1 MTGIYS
7 GKKLKDTFVF
17 TGERSAQG
25 YAMNKLASS
34 MTVPDNREEFLA
46 DEDAYMDRF
55 GLPEDQKDM
64 IRRRDWAA
72 MIEAGGNI
80 YLIMKIA
87 ATLGIILFAM
97 GAQMRGETLD
107 NFMASRTGTGAK
119 PRIS

>member
-17 TGERSAQG
+17 TGERSAKG

-34 MTVPDNREEFLA
+34 LTKPDNREAFLA

-72 MIEAGGNI
+72 IIEAGGNI

-107 NFMASRTGTGAK
+107 EFMASRIGTDAK